1 MGTFNEREQDA
12 VEQCPQR
19 LYTIPTF
26 VICTFWGNSL
36 KGNRNYKGFIE
47 NISLN
52 ELSLEL
58 RDDYSTLQE
67 SLLIYSPLEMTMD
80 FHFPNGLHKVTL
92 AGMVTWSK
100 RLRKKDKSYLHLG
113 IHLYELNE
121 KHRAI
126 LQDYLYLGIGDKNLI
141 WNLWDTLLAGA

>member
-1 MGTFNEREQDA
+1 MSTFNEREQDA
-12 VEQCPQR
+12 VEQCSQQ

-36 KGNRNYKGFIE
+36 KGNRTYKGFLE

-58 RDDYSTLQE
+58 RDDYSTLQD

-80 FHFPNGLHKVTL
+80 FHFPNGLHQVTL

-113 IHLYELNE
+113 INLY
-121 KHRAI
+121 
-126 LQDYLYLGIGDKNLI
+126 
-141 WNLWDTLLAGA
+141 

>member
-1 MGTFNEREQDA
+1 MENFIQRKPDAEEQRDY
-12 VEQCPQR
+12 QFHS
-19 LYTIPTF
+19 IPTF
-26 VICTFWGNSL
+26 VNCTFLGNSL
-36 KGNRNYKGFIE
+36 TGDRNYQGFIE
-47 NISLN
+47 EISLS

-67 SLLIYSPLEMTMD
+67 SLLIYSPLEITMD
-80 FHFPNGLHKVTL
+80 FHFPKGLHKVTL

-121 KHRAI
+121 KHKTI